1 MQKLL
6 WRELKGL
13 LLIAAAFLLGL
24 SLLSYH
30 PTDASLTSASTASTV
45 RNLIGWVGASVADG
59 LFQLIGLSAY
69 LVPVLI
75 GLGGWRW
82 FWRPAAPL
90 SKAQTIGWGLLTV
103 TLMPLASMLLPALP
117 LLADRPLVDGRAGGW
132 LGALLAQGLHLSLGN
147 IGSMILL
154 FTFLAAAL
162 MLITAVSV
170 PTLLTAA
177 VRSASQLTGQLHSI
191 ALIRREQAKRWQH
204 EAMIRA
210 ARLASGAPEQPKI
223 VENAPPPS
231 AVKAEQKTF
240 EFMQT
245 SSTRYQLPPFTL
257 LSDPSAAS
265 RKTTREELLVNSQL
279 LEKRLLDFG
288 IAGRIT
294 QVHPGPVITMY
305 EFEPAP
311 GVKLNRITGLAD
323 DLALAMKAIRV
334 RIVAPLPGK
343 STVGIE
349 IPNSSREEVTLKE
362 ILTSGVYETA
372 PSKLT
377 LAVGKDTIGTPVVAD
392 LSAMPHLL
400 IAGTTGSGKSMAL
413 NGMILSLL
421 FSARPDEVKLLM
433 IDPKLL
439 ELSAYDGIPHLLAPV
454 IVNPKEAASAL
465 QQVVTEMQ
473 RRYRLL
479 AERGTRNIDS
489 YNKSLAAATGG
500 KGGAKPAAKPDQTA
514 PAEATAAITSMENGA
529 APTSDPTTSAAPLP
543 YIVVI
548 IDELAD
554 LMLVATHEVEDAIAR
569 LAQMARAAGIH
580 LIVATQ
586 RPSVDVIT
594 GVIKANF
601 SARVSFQVS
610 SKVDSRTILDANGAE
625 QLVGK
630 GDMLFMMP
638 GSSSLNRYHG
648 AYVSEQEIKAVV
660 DFIKKQAAPNYTL
673 HIAAADSAGHGESA
687 ERDALYAQAIDL
699 VLSTG
704 QASASFIQRRMRVGY
719 PRAARMIEMMEED
732 GLVGPSAGSRP
743 RQVLGR
749 RPSSA
754 SLIQPAE

>member
-1 MQKLL
+1 MQKLV
-6 WRELKGL
+6 WRELRGL

-30 PTDASLTSASTASTV
+30 PTDASLTSASTTSTV
-45 RNLIGWVGASVADG
+45 RNLVGWVGASVADG
-59 LFQLIGLSAY
+59 LFQLIGVSAY
-69 LVPVLI
+69 LLPVLI
-75 GLGGWRW
+75 GMSGWRW
-82 FWRPAAPL
+82 FWAPASPL
-90 SKAQTIGWGLLTV
+90 SLSQTAGWALLTV
-103 TLMPLASMLLPALP
+103 TLMPLASILLPALP
-117 LLADRPLVDGRAGGW
+117 LLADRPLIDGRAGGW
-132 LGALLAQGLHLSLGN
+132 LGVLLARGLHTALGP
-147 IGSMILL
+147 IGGVIVL
-154 FTFLAAAL
+154 FTLLAASL

-170 PTLLTAA
+170 PTLIAAVARFARELTAQAQSLA
-177 VRSASQLTGQLHSI
+177 V
-191 ALIRREQAKRWQH
+191 IRREQTKRWRH
-204 EAMIRA
+204 EAQVRA
-210 ARLASGAPEQPKI
+210 ARLATGAPEQPKI
-223 VENAPPPS
+223 VENTPPPS
-231 AVKAEQKTF
+231 AVKAEQKAF

-245 SSTRYQLPPFTL
+245 SSSRYQLPPFTL
-257 LSDPSAAS
+257 LADPSAAS
-265 RKTTREELLVNSQL
+265 RKATRDELLVNSQL

-349 IPNSSREEVTLKE
+349 IPNSAREEVTLKE
-362 ILTSGVYETA
+362 ILTSTA
-372 PSKLT
+372 HEASRSKLT
-377 LAVGKDTIGTPVVAD
+377 LAVGKDTIGAPVVAD
-392 LSAMPHLL
+392 LAAMPHLL

-413 NGMILSLL
+413 NAMILSLL
-421 FSARPDEVKLLM
+421 FSARPDEVNLLM
-433 IDPKLL
+433 IDPKML
-439 ELSAYDGIPHLLAPV
+439 ELNAYDGIPHLLAPV

-489 YNKSLAAATGG
+489 YNKSLQSAGG
-500 KGGAKPAAKPDQTA
+500 TPAASSSPSPDADEPREQQDA
-514 PAEATAAITSMENGA
+514 ALAE
-529 APTSDPTTSAAPLP
+529 PAAPLP

-638 GSSSLNRYHG
+638 GSSVLHRYHG
-648 AYVSEQEIKAVV
+648 AYISEQEIKSVV

-673 HIAAADSAGHGESA
+673 RVESA
-687 ERDALYAQAIDL
+687 
-699 VLSTG
+699 
-704 QASASFIQRRMRVGY
+704 
-719 PRAARMIEMMEED
+719 
-732 GLVGPSAGSRP
+732 
-743 RQVLGR
+743 
-749 RPSSA
+749 SSA
-754 SLIQPAE
+754 DQGDSTEPDA

>member
-45 RNLIGWVGASVADG
+45 RNLVGWVGASVADG

-69 LVPVLI
+69 LVPILI
-75 GLGGWRW
+75 GMSGWRW
-82 FWRPAAPL
+82 FWRPTSPF
-90 SKAQTIGWGLLTV
+90 SIAQITGWGLLTV
-103 TLMPLASMLLPALP
+103 TLMPLSSFLLPALP
-117 LLADRPLVDGRAGGW
+117 LLADRPLIDGRAGGW
-132 LGALLAQGLHLSLGN
+132 IGVLLAQGLHTALGR
-147 IGSMILL
+147 IGGVIVLL
-154 FTFLAAAL
+154 TLLAASL

-170 PTLLTAA
+170 PTLLAVVARSSRDLAA
-177 VRSASQLTGQLHSI
+177 QVQSL
-191 ALIRREQAKRWQH
+191 ALIRREQTKRWRH
-204 EAMIRA
+204 EAKIRA
-210 ARLASGAPEQPKI
+210 ARLATGAPEQPKI
-223 VENAPPPS
+223 VENAPPL
-231 AVKAEQKTF
+231 AATVKAEQKAF
-240 EFMQT
+240 EFMQS

-257 LSDPSAAS
+257 LADPSAGS

-362 ILTSGVYETA
+362 ILTSSVHEA
-372 PSKLT
+372 SRSKLT
-377 LAVGKDTIGTPVVAD
+377 LAVGKDTIGAPVVTD
-392 LSAMPHLL
+392 LAAMPHLL

-413 NGMILSLL
+413 NAMILSLL
-421 FSARPDEVKLLM
+421 FSARPDEVKMLM

-465 QQVVTEMQ
+465 QQVVAEMQ

-489 YNKSLAAATGG
+489 YNTSLESGGGKSAARSAAPSGDAEAATGG
-500 KGGAKPAAKPDQTA
+500 DATPDA
-514 PAEATAAITSMENGA
+514 PAT
-529 APTSDPTTSAAPLP
+529 PLP
-543 YIVVI
+543 YIVVV

-554 LMLVATHEVEDAIAR
+554 LMLVASHEVEDAIGR

-648 AYVSEQEIKAVV
+648 AYVSEQEIKSVV

-673 HIAAADSAGHGESA
+673 QIAAVGSAEQGDAA
-687 ERDALYAQAIDL
+687 ERDALYTQAIDL
-699 VLSTG
+699 VISTG
-704 QASASFIQRRMRVGY
+704 QASASFIQRRLRVGY

-732 GLVGPSAGSRP
+732 GLVGPASGSRP

-749 RPSSA
+749 RPSS
-754 SLIQPAE
+754 SLTQPAE

>member
-6 WRELKGL
+6 WRELRGL

-30 PTDASLTSASTASTV
+30 PTDASLTSASTSSTV
-45 RNLIGWVGASVADG
+45 RNLVGWVGASVADA

-75 GLGGWRW
+75 GMSGWRW
-82 FWRPAAPL
+82 FWTPAAPL
-90 SKAQTIGWGLLTV
+90 SKVQTVGWGLLTV
-103 TLMPLASMLLPALP
+103 TLMPLASLLLPVLP

-132 LGALLAQGLHLSLGN
+132 IGEELARGIHLSLGR
-147 IGSMILL
+147 IGGVIVL
-154 FTFLAAAL
+154 FTLLAASL
-162 MLITAVSV
+162 MLITAVSL
-170 PTLLTAA
+170 PALLAA
-177 VRSASQLTGQLHSI
+177 VGRSTRGIGAQLRSLL
-191 ALIRREQAKRWQH
+191 LIRREQARRWQH
-204 EAMIRA
+204 EAQIRA
-210 ARLASGAPEQPKI
+210 ARMALGAPEQPKI
-223 VENAPPPS
+223 VENTPPPS

-257 LSDPSAAS
+257 LSDPSAGS

-288 IAGRIT
+288 IDGRIT

-305 EFEPAP
+305 EFEPSP

-362 ILTSGVYETA
+362 ILTSSA
-372 PSKLT
+372 HAASSSRLT
-377 LAVGKDTIGTPVVAD
+377 FAVGKDTIGTPVVAD
-392 LSAMPHLL
+392 LAAMPHLL
-400 IAGTTGSGKSMAL
+400 VAGTTGSGKSMAL
-413 NGMILSLL
+413 NAMILSLL

-433 IDPKLL
+433 IDPKML
-439 ELSAYDGIPHLLAPV
+439 ELNSYDGIPHLLAPV
-454 IVNPKEAASAL
+454 IVNPKDAASAL
-465 QQVVTEMQ
+465 QKIVTEMQ

-489 YNKSLAAATGG
+489 YNKSLATSTGGGG
-500 KGGAKPAAKPDQTA
+500 KGGAKSPNDAPQQAAAPPADTDAAPSSDQTA
-514 PAEATAAITSMENGA
+514 PAS
-529 APTSDPTTSAAPLP
+529 PLP
-543 YIVVI
+543 YIVVV

-554 LMLVATHEVEDAIAR
+554 LMLVASHEVEDAIAR

-601 SARVSFQVS
+601 SARISFQVS

-638 GSSSLNRYHG
+638 GSSTLNRYHG
-648 AYVSEQEIKAVV
+648 AYVSEQEIKNVV

-673 HIAAADSAGHGESA
+673 QIDAAASAGQGEAA

-699 VLSTG
+699 VISTG
-704 QASASFIQRRMRVGY
+704 QASASFIQRRLRVGY

-732 GLVGPSAGSRP
+732 GIVGPASGSRP

-749 RPSSA
+749 RSPSVT
-754 SLIQPAE
+754 QPAE

>member
-30 PTDASLTSASTASTV
+30 PTDASLTTASTV
-45 RNLIGWVGASVADG
+45 STVQNLVGWVGASVADG
-59 LFQLIGLSAY
+59 LFQLIGVSAY
-69 LVPVLI
+69 LIPLLI
-75 GLGGWRW
+75 GMSGWRW
-82 FWRPAAPL
+82 FWTPASPL
-90 SKAQTIGWGLLTV
+90 SLAQTAGWGLLTI
-103 TLMPLASMLLPALP
+103 TLMPLASLLLPVLP
-117 LLADRPLVDGRAGGW
+117 LLADRPLIDGRAGGW
-132 LGALLAQGLHLSLGN
+132 LGALLAKGLHLALGR
-147 IGSMILL
+147 IGGEIVL
-154 FTFLAAAL
+154 FTLLAASL

-170 PTLLTAA
+170 PTLMAAVARSVHDLTAQAQKLA
-177 VRSASQLTGQLHSI
+177 V
-191 ALIRREQAKRWQH
+191 IRREQTKRWRH
-204 EAMIRA
+204 EAQLRA
-210 ARLASGAPEQPKI
+210 ARLATGAPEQPKI
-223 VENAPPPS
+223 VENVPQPS
-231 AVKAEQKTF
+231 AAKAEQKAF
-240 EFMQT
+240 EFMQ
-245 SSTRYQLPPFTL
+245 SSSARYQLPPFTL
-257 LSDPSAAS
+257 LADPSAAS

-349 IPNSSREEVTLKE
+349 IPNSSREEVPLKE
-362 ILTSGVYETA
+362 ILTSSAHEA
-372 PSKLT
+372 SRSKLT
-377 LAVGKDTIGTPVVAD
+377 LAVGKDTIGTPVVTD
-392 LSAMPHLL
+392 LAAMPHLL

-413 NGMILSLL
+413 NSMILSLL
-421 FSARPDEVKLLM
+421 FSARPDEVKMLM

-479 AERGTRNIDS
+479 AEQGTRNIDS
-489 YNKSLAAATGG
+489 YNKNLSAS
-500 KGGAKPAAKPDQTA
+500 GGAAEGAAGGNTAVHASDQTA
-514 PAEATAAITSMENGA
+514 PTG
-529 APTSDPTTSAAPLP
+529 PLP
-543 YIVVI
+543 YIVVV

-554 LMLVATHEVEDAIAR
+554 LMLIASHEVEDAIAR

-601 SARVSFQVS
+601 SARVSFQVT

-638 GSSSLNRYHG
+638 GSSALNRYHG
-648 AYVSEQEIKAVV
+648 AYVSEQEIKSVV

-673 HIAAADSAGHGESA
+673 QIETAVSAEQGGAA
-687 ERDALYAQAIDL
+687 ERDALYTQAIDL
-699 VLSTG
+699 VTSTG
-704 QASASFIQRRMRVGY
+704 QASASFIQRRLRVGY

-732 GLVGPSAGSRP
+732 GLVGPASGSRP
-743 RQVLGR
+743 RQVLGQ
-749 RPSSA
+749 RPSS
-754 SLIQPAE
+754 SLTQPAE

>member
-30 PTDASLTSASTASTV
+30 PTDASLTTASTV
-45 RNLIGWVGASVADG
+45 STVQNLVGWVGASVADG
-59 LFQLIGLSAY
+59 LFQLIGVSAY
-69 LVPVLI
+69 LIPLLI
-75 GLGGWRW
+75 GMSGWRW
-82 FWRPAAPL
+82 FWTPASPL
-90 SKAQTIGWGLLTV
+90 SRAQTAGWGLMTI
-103 TLMPLASMLLPALP
+103 TLMPLASLLLPVLP
-117 LLADRPLVDGRAGGW
+117 LLADRPLIDGRAGGW
-132 LGALLAQGLHLSLGN
+132 LGVLLAKGLHLALGR
-147 IGSMILL
+147 IGGEIVL
-154 FTFLAAAL
+154 FTLLAASL
-162 MLITAVSV
+162 MLITAVSL
-170 PTLLTAA
+170 PTLMAAVARSVHDLTAQAQNLA
-177 VRSASQLTGQLHSI
+177 V
-191 ALIRREQAKRWQH
+191 IRREQAKRWRH
-204 EAMIRA
+204 EAQLRA
-210 ARLASGAPEQPKI
+210 ARLATGAPEQPKI
-223 VENAPPPS
+223 VENVPQPS
-231 AVKAEQKTF
+231 AAKAEQKAF
-240 EFMQT
+240 EFMQ
-245 SSTRYQLPPFTL
+245 SSSARYQLPPFTL
-257 LSDPSAAS
+257 LADPSAAS

-362 ILTSGVYETA
+362 ILTSSAHEA
-372 PSKLT
+372 SRSKLT
-377 LAVGKDTIGTPVVAD
+377 LAVGKDTIGTPVVTD
-392 LSAMPHLL
+392 LAAMPHLL

-413 NGMILSLL
+413 NAMILSLL
-421 FSARPDEVKLLM
+421 FSARPDEVKMLM

-479 AERGTRNIDS
+479 AEQGTRNIDS
-489 YNKSLAAATGG
+489 YNKSLSAS
-500 KGGAKPAAKPDQTA
+500 GGAAEGAAGGHTAVHASDQTT
-514 PAEATAAITSMENGA
+514 PAG
-529 APTSDPTTSAAPLP
+529 PLP
-543 YIVVI
+543 YIVVV

-554 LMLVATHEVEDAIAR
+554 LMLIASHEVEDAIAR

-601 SARVSFQVS
+601 SARVSFQVT

-638 GSSSLNRYHG
+638 GSSALNRYHG
-648 AYVSEQEIKAVV
+648 AYVSEQEIKSVV

-673 HIAAADSAGHGESA
+673 QIEAAVSAEQGGAA
-687 ERDALYAQAIDL
+687 ERDALYTQAIDL
-699 VLSTG
+699 VISTG
-704 QASASFIQRRMRVGY
+704 QASASFIQRRLRVGY

-732 GLVGPSAGSRP
+732 GLVGPASGSRP
-743 RQVLGR
+743 RQVLGQ
-749 RPSSA
+749 RPSS
-754 SLIQPAE
+754 SLTQPAE

>member
-45 RNLIGWVGASVADG
+45 RNLVGWVGASVADG
-59 LFQLIGLSAY
+59 LFQLIGVSAY
-69 LVPVLI
+69 LVPILI
-75 GLGGWRW
+75 GMGGWRW
-82 FWRPAAPL
+82 FWRPASPL
-90 SKAQTIGWGLLTV
+90 SIAQTAGWGLLTV
-103 TLMPLASMLLPALP
+103 TLMPLSSLLLPALP
-117 LLADRPLVDGRAGGW
+117 LLADRPLIDGRAGGW
-132 LGALLAQGLHLSLGN
+132 IGALLAHGLHLALGR
-147 IGSMILL
+147 IGGVIVLL
-154 FTFLAAAL
+154 TLLAASL

-170 PTLLTAA
+170 PTLLSVVA
-177 VRSASQLTGQLHSI
+177 RSARDLAAQVQSL
-191 ALIRREQAKRWQH
+191 ALIRREQTKRWRH
-204 EAMIRA
+204 EAQVRA
-210 ARLASGAPEQPKI
+210 ARLATGAPEQPKI
-223 VENAPPPS
+223 VENAPPPAA
-231 AVKAEQKTF
+231 AVKAEQKAF
-240 EFMQT
+240 EFMQS
-245 SSTRYQLPPFTL
+245 SSTRYELPPFTL
-257 LSDPSAAS
+257 LADPSAGS

-362 ILTSGVYETA
+362 ILTSSAHEA
-372 PSKLT
+372 SHSKLT
-377 LAVGKDTIGTPVVAD
+377 LAVGKDTIGSPVVAD
-392 LSAMPHLL
+392 LAAMPHLL

-413 NGMILSLL
+413 NAMILSLL
-421 FSARPDEVKLLM
+421 FSARPDEVKMLM
-433 IDPKLL
+433 IDPKML
-439 ELSAYDGIPHLLAPV
+439 ELNAYDGIPHLLAPV

-479 AERGTRNIDS
+479 AERGTRNVDS
-489 YNKSLAAATGG
+489 YNKSLEPAGGKSTAKAPVQSDDAAPEVDAAATS
-500 KGGAKPAAKPDQTA
+500 DQTA
-514 PAEATAAITSMENGA
+514 PAG
-529 APTSDPTTSAAPLP
+529 PLP
-543 YIVVI
+543 YIVVV

-554 LMLVATHEVEDAIAR
+554 LMLVASHEVEDAIAR

-638 GSSSLNRYHG
+638 GSSVLHRYHG
-648 AYVSEQEIKAVV
+648 AYISEQEIKSVV
-660 DFIKKQAAPNYTL
+660 EFIKKQAAPNYTL
-673 HIAAADSAGHGESA
+673 QIATAGSVEQGDAA

-699 VLSTG
+699 VISTG
-704 QASASFIQRRMRVGY
+704 QASASFIQRRLRVGY

-732 GLVGPSAGSRP
+732 GLVGPASGSRP

-749 RPSSA
+749 RPSS
-754 SLIQPAE
+754 SLTQPAE

>member
-45 RNLIGWVGASVADG
+45 RNLVGWVGASVADV
-59 LFQLIGLSAY
+59 LFQLIGVSAY
-69 LVPVLI
+69 LIPVLI
-75 GLGGWRW
+75 GMSGWRW
-82 FWRPAAPL
+82 FWTPAAPL

-103 TLMPLASMLLPALP
+103 TLMPLASLLLPALP

-132 LGALLAQGLHLSLGN
+132 IGALLAQGVHLSLGG
-147 IGSMILL
+147 IGGLIVL
-154 FTFLAAAL
+154 FTLLAASL
-162 MLITAVSV
+162 MMITAVSV
-170 PTLLTAA
+170 PTLLAA
-177 VRSASQLTGQLHSI
+177 AAHLARKVTGQLQHVT
-191 ALIRREQAKRWQH
+191 LIRREQAKRWQH
-204 EAMIRA
+204 EAKIRA
-210 ARLASGAPEQPKI
+210 ARLATGAPEQPKI
-223 VENAPPPS
+223 VETTPPPS
-231 AVKAEQKTF
+231 AVKAEQKAF
-240 EFMQT
+240 EFMQ

-257 LSDPSAAS
+257 LSDPPAAS

-349 IPNSSREEVTLKE
+349 IPNSAREGVTLKE
-362 ILTSGVYETA
+362 ILTSGAYEA
-372 PSKLT
+372 SSSKLT
-377 LAVGKDTIGTPVVAD
+377 LAVGKDTIGTPVVTD
-392 LSAMPHLL
+392 LAAMPHLL

-413 NGMILSLL
+413 NSMILSLL
-421 FSARPDEVKLLM
+421 FSARPDEVKMLM

-465 QQVVTEMQ
+465 QQIVTEMQ

-489 YNKSLAAATGG
+489 YNKSLAPAG
-500 KGGAKPAAKPDQTA
+500 KGGAKAARQDQPAPAAAAEQAAATPSAENGAPPASDQTA
-514 PAEATAAITSMENGA
+514 PAV
-529 APTSDPTTSAAPLP
+529 PLP

-554 LMLVATHEVEDAIAR
+554 LMLVATHEVEEAIAR

-601 SARVSFQVS
+601 AARVSFQVS

-638 GSSSLNRYHG
+638 GTSALNRYHG
-648 AYVSEQEIKAVV
+648 TYVSEQEIKTVV

-673 HIAAADSAGHGESA
+673 QIAAAASADQGESA

-732 GLVGPSAGSRP
+732 GLVGPAAGSRP
-743 RQVLGR
+743 RQIIGR

-754 SLIQPAE
+754 SLTQPAE

>member
-6 WRELKGL
+6 WRELRGL

-45 RNLIGWVGASVADG
+45 HNLVGWVGASVADA
-59 LFQLIGLSAY
+59 LFQLIGVSAY

-75 GLGGWRW
+75 GMSGWRW
-82 FWRPAAPL
+82 FWTPASPL
-90 SKAQTIGWGLLTV
+90 SLAQTAGWGLLTV
-103 TLMPLASMLLPALP
+103 TLMPLASLLLPALP
-117 LLADRPLVDGRAGGW
+117 LLADRPLVTGRAGGW
-132 LGALLAQGLHLSLGN
+132 IGVLLAQGLHTALGP
-147 IGSMILL
+147 IGGVIVL
-154 FTFLAAAL
+154 FTLVAASL

-170 PTLLTAA
+170 PTLMAA
-177 VRSASQLTGQLHSI
+177 VARSARELTTQARSL
-191 ALIRREQAKRWQH
+191 ALIRREQAKRWRH
-204 EAMIRA
+204 EAQVRA
-210 ARLASGAPEQPKI
+210 ARLATGAPEQPKI

-231 AVKAEQKTF
+231 AVKAEQKAF

-257 LSDPSAAS
+257 LADPSAGS

-362 ILTSGVYETA
+362 ILSSSAHEA
-372 PSKLT
+372 SRSKLT
-377 LAVGKDTIGTPVVAD
+377 LAVGKDTIGSPVVAD
-392 LSAMPHLL
+392 LAAMPHLL

-413 NGMILSLL
+413 NAMILSLL

-439 ELSAYDGIPHLLAPV
+439 ELNAYDGIPHLLAPV

-479 AERGTRNIDS
+479 AERGTRNVDS
-489 YNKSLAAATGG
+489 YNKSLSASGGVPDGAAGG
-500 KGGAKPAAKPDQTA
+500 KGAAKSPAKPDQAQAAAALTERDA
-514 PAEATAAITSMENGA
+514 PASDQP
-529 APTSDPTTSAAPLP
+529 APAAPLP
-543 YIVVI
+543 YIVVV

-554 LMLVATHEVEDAIAR
+554 LMLVASHEVEDAIAR

-638 GSSSLNRYHG
+638 GGSALNRYHG
-648 AYVSEQEIKAVV
+648 AYVSEQEIKSVV

-673 HIAAADSAGHGESA
+673 QIASAASAEQGDSA

-699 VLSTG
+699 VISTG
-704 QASASFIQRRMRVGY
+704 QASASFIQRRLRVGY

-732 GLVGPSAGSRP
+732 GLVGPASGSRP

-749 RPSSA
+749 RSS
-754 SLIQPAE
+754 SITQPAE

>member
-45 RNLIGWVGASVADG
+45 RNLAGWVGASVADG
-59 LFQLIGLSAY
+59 LFQLIGVSAY
-69 LVPVLI
+69 LLPVLI
-75 GLGGWRW
+75 GMSGWRW
-82 FWRPAAPL
+82 FWTPAAPL
-90 SKAQTIGWGLLTV
+90 SLARTAGWGLLTV
-103 TLMPLASMLLPALP
+103 ALMPLASILLPALP

-132 LGALLAQGLHLSLGN
+132 LGILLAQGLHTALGP
-147 IGSMILL
+147 IGGVIVL
-154 FTFLAAAL
+154 FTLLAASL

-170 PTLLTAA
+170 PTLLAA
-177 VRSASQLTGQLHSI
+177 VAHTARELTAQAQSL
-191 ALIRREQAKRWQH
+191 ALIRREQTKRWRH
-204 EAMIRA
+204 EAQVRA
-210 ARLASGAPEQPKI
+210 ARLATGATEQPKI
-223 VENAPPPS
+223 VENTPPPA
-231 AVKAEQKTF
+231 AVKAEQKAF

-257 LSDPSAAS
+257 LTDPSVSS

-349 IPNSSREEVTLKE
+349 IPNSAREEVTLKE
-362 ILTSGVYETA
+362 ILTSNAHETSR
-372 PSKLT
+372 SKLT
-377 LAVGKDTIGTPVVAD
+377 LAVGKDTIGVPVVAD
-392 LSAMPHLL
+392 LAAMPHLL

-413 NGMILSLL
+413 NAMILSLL

-433 IDPKLL
+433 IDPKML
-439 ELSAYDGIPHLLAPV
+439 ELNAYDGIPHLLAPV

-489 YNKSLAAATGG
+489 YNKSVETAGGVIAAR
-500 KGGAKPAAKPDQTA
+500 
-514 PAEATAAITSMENGA
+514 
-529 APTSDPTTSAAPLP
+529 APTPSVDAAVTDADPTAQAEPAAPLP
-543 YIVVI
+543 YIVVV

-554 LMLVATHEVEDAIAR
+554 LMLVASHEVEDAIAR

-638 GSSSLNRYHG
+638 GSSVLHRYHG
-648 AYVSEQEIKAVV
+648 AYISEQEIKSVV

-673 HIAAADSAGHGESA
+673 QLASASSADQGDAA

-699 VLSTG
+699 VLTTG
-704 QASASFIQRRMRVGY
+704 QASASFIQRRLRVGY

-732 GLVGPSAGSRP
+732 GLVGPASGSRP

-749 RPSSA
+749 RPPSS
-754 SLIQPAE
+754 ITQPAE

>member
-6 WRELKGL
+6 WRELRGL

-30 PTDASLTSASTASTV
+30 PTDASLTSASTASAV
-45 RNLIGWVGASVADG
+45 RNLAGWVGASVADG
-59 LFQLIGLSAY
+59 LFQLIGISAY
-69 LVPVLI
+69 LLPVLI
-75 GLGGWRW
+75 GMSGWRW
-82 FWRPAAPL
+82 FWTPAAPL
-90 SKAQTIGWGLLTV
+90 SLARTSGWVLLTV
-103 TLMPLASMLLPALP
+103 TLMPLASILLPALP

-132 LGALLAQGLHLSLGN
+132 LGVLIATGLHTALGPIGGVIVLFTLLAAS
-147 IGSMILL
+147 
-154 FTFLAAAL
+154 L

-170 PTLLTAA
+170 PTLLAAMAHTA
-177 VRSASQLTGQLHSI
+177 RELTAQVQSL
-191 ALIRREQAKRWQH
+191 ALIRREQTKRWRH
-204 EAMIRA
+204 EAQVRA
-210 ARLASGAPEQPKI
+210 ARLATGASEQPKI
-223 VENAPPPS
+223 VENTPPPS
-231 AVKAEQKTF
+231 AVKAEQKAF

-257 LSDPSAAS
+257 LADPSASS

-288 IAGRIT
+288 ITGRIT

-349 IPNSSREEVTLKE
+349 IPNSAREEVTLKE
-362 ILTSGVYETA
+362 ILTSSAHEA
-372 PSKLT
+372 SRSKLT
-377 LAVGKDTIGTPVVAD
+377 LAVGKDTIGAPVVAD
-392 LSAMPHLL
+392 LAAMPHLL

-413 NGMILSLL
+413 NAMILSLL

-433 IDPKLL
+433 IDPKML
-439 ELSAYDGIPHLLAPV
+439 ELNAYDGIPHLLAPV

-489 YNKSLAAATGG
+489 YNKSLETAGGINAARVSPPSADADSTDADAAAQ
-500 KGGAKPAAKPDQTA
+500 AEPPPTA
-514 PAEATAAITSMENGA
+514 DS
-529 APTSDPTTSAAPLP
+529 PLP
-543 YIVVI
+543 YIVVV

-554 LMLVATHEVEDAIAR
+554 LMLVASHEVEDAIAR

-638 GSSSLNRYHG
+638 GGSVLHRFHG
-648 AYVSEQEIKAVV
+648 AYISEQEIKTVV
-660 DFIKKQAAPNYTL
+660 DFIKQQAAPNYTL
-673 HIAAADSAGHGESA
+673 QLASASSADQGDTA
-687 ERDALYAQAIDL
+687 ERDALYTQAIDL
-699 VLSTG
+699 VLTTG
-704 QASASFIQRRMRVGY
+704 QASASFIQRRLRVGY

-732 GLVGPSAGSRP
+732 GLVGPASGSRP

-749 RPSSA
+749 RSPPSLA
-754 SLIQPAE
+754 QPAE

>member
-45 RNLIGWVGASVADG
+45 RNLVGWVGSSVADG
-59 LFQLIGLSAY
+59 LFQLIGVSAY
-69 LVPVLI
+69 LVPILI
-75 GLGGWRW
+75 GIGGWRW
-82 FWRPAAPL
+82 FWRPTSPF
-90 SKAQTIGWGLLTV
+90 SIAQTAGWGLLTI
-103 TLMPLASMLLPALP
+103 TLMPLSSFLLPALP
-117 LLADRPLVDGRAGGW
+117 LLADRPLIDGRAGGW
-132 LGALLAQGLHLSLGN
+132 IGVLLAHGLHVALGR
-147 IGSMILL
+147 IGGVIVLL
-154 FTFLAAAL
+154 TLLAASL
-162 MLITAVSV
+162 MLITAVSL
-170 PTLLTAA
+170 PTLLA
-177 VRSASQLTGQLHSI
+177 VVARSTQDLVAQVQSLV
-191 ALIRREQAKRWQH
+191 LIRREQTKRWRH
-204 EAMIRA
+204 EAKIRA
-210 ARLASGAPEQPKI
+210 ARLATGAPEQPKI
-223 VENAPPPS
+223 VENAPPAA
-231 AVKAEQKTF
+231 AVKAEQKAF
-240 EFMQT
+240 EFMQ
-245 SSTRYQLPPFTL
+245 SSSSRYQLPPFTL
-257 LSDPSAAS
+257 LADPSAGS
-265 RKTTREELLVNSQL
+265 RKTTHEELLVNSQL

-362 ILTSGVYETA
+362 ILTSSAHEA
-372 PSKLT
+372 SHSKLT
-377 LAVGKDTIGTPVVAD
+377 LAIGKDTIGAPVVAD

-413 NGMILSLL
+413 NAMILSLL
-421 FSARPDEVKLLM
+421 FSARPDEVKMLM

-454 IVNPKEAASAL
+454 IVNPKEAAAAL

-479 AERGTRNIDS
+479 AERGTRNVDS
-489 YNKSLAAATGG
+489 YNKSLSASGRAS
-500 KGGAKPAAKPDQTA
+500 D
-514 PAEATAAITSMENGA
+514 GA
-529 APTSDPTTSAAPLP
+529 AEGKSAAQSTATSDRVELAADATPTSDQTTPAGPLP
-543 YIVVI
+543 YIVVV

-554 LMLVATHEVEDAIAR
+554 LMLAASHEVEDAIAR

-601 SARVSFQVS
+601 SARISFQVS

-648 AYVSEQEIKAVV
+648 AYVSEQEITSVV

-673 HIAAADSAGHGESA
+673 HIEAAASAEQGEAA

-699 VLSTG
+699 VMSTG
-704 QASASFIQRRMRVGY
+704 QASASFIQRRLRVGY

-732 GLVGPSAGSRP
+732 GLVGPASGSRP

-749 RPSSA
+749 RPSS
-754 SLIQPAE
+754 SLTQPAE